1 MTTPEASAEQE
12 AARPLPK
19 TVGSAFTDMPL
30 TRSHLL
36 FGSILF
42 ITYIIEA
49 WEQVGLVYVSNLISD
64 DFGVS
69 LAQVGTAL
77 GVVALGMVPGTMLW
91 AGVVERLGKK
101 NVSILSLTLYGLFS
115 LAAACSPHF
124 GLFIVLRFLS
134 GMAFGGVYSVTFP
147 YFMELLPLK
156 RRGQATV
163 ALSMGFPVGTL
174 LCIAVSLLFGST
186 TWRIVALIAA
196 FAAVWAV
203 AVWKWLPE
211 SPYWLVKRG
220 RQDEAKAVLHDLGA
234 EIPPDQELILDPDD
248 ADQVDDIN
256 ASNGTEPAD
265 DPTAAVKTVVKM
277 NTTWLMTLIL
287 VISFCYNWG
296 YWGLQSWLP
305 VLLQD
310 KGLSVS
316 GSLGFVA
323 LSQLFAVPGYLLAAW
338 STKRFGR
345 RWVFFTFAVGATIGA
360 LLFGTANGSFQMY
373 LGNIM
378 FSFFILGSWGIW
390 NTWSGEALPTKIRG
404 VGYAASTA
412 ALLLSSAV
420 AVPVVGAMMDA
431 GWSSGLVVG
440 SIAVFM
446 AVAVV
451 LSFWMPETEG
461 RTLR

>member
-1 MTTPEASAEQE
+1 MTSSAASTTDG

-19 TVGSAFTDMPL
+19 TVGSVFTDMPL
-30 TRSHLL
+30 TRSHIM
-36 FGSILF
+36 FGTILF
-42 ITYIIEA
+42 VTYIIEA
-49 WEQVGLVYVSNLISD
+49 WEQVGLVYVSHYISD

-69 LAQVGTAL
+69 LGQVGTAL
-77 GVVALGMVPGTMLW
+77 GAVALGMVPGTMLW
-91 AGVVERLGKK
+91 AGVVERIGKK
-101 NVSILSLTLYGLFS
+101 NVSILSLAIYGVLA

-124 GLFIVLRFLS
+124 GLFIVLRFFS

-147 YFMELLPLK
+147 YFMELLPLR

-174 LCIAVSLLFGST
+174 LCIGVSLAFGSIS
-186 TWRIVALIAA
+186 WRIVAVIAA
-196 FAAVWAV
+196 VAAVWAI

-211 SPYWLVKRG
+211 SPYWLVKKG
-220 RQDEAKAVLHDLGA
+220 RQEDAKAVLHELGA
-234 EIPPDQELILDPDD
+234 DIPADQELILDPDD
-248 ADQVDDIN
+248 KDGKGSDQTTVTRATDD
-256 ASNGTEPAD
+256 AT
-265 DPTAAVKTVVKM
+265 TAVAKVNPVR
-277 NTTWLMTLIL
+277 LMGLIL

-338 STKRFGR
+338 STKRYGR
-345 RWVFFTFAVGATIGA
+345 RWVFFTFAVGATLGA
-360 LLFGTANGSFQMY
+360 LLFGTASGSSQMY

-378 FSFFILGSWGIW
+378 FAFFILGSWGVW

-404 VGYAASTA
+404 VGYTASTA
-412 ALLLSSAV
+412 SLLLASAI
-420 AVPVVGAMMDA
+420 AVPVVGSMMDA
-431 GWSSGLVVG
+431 GWSHTVVVG
-440 SIAVFM
+440 SIAAFM
-446 AVAVV
+446 AVAVCG
-451 LSFWMPETEG
+451 SFFMPETEG

>member
-1 MTTPEASAEQE
+1 MTTSTTSEATHPQ
-12 AARPLPK
+12 PT
-19 TVGSAFTDMPL
+19 TVGAAFTDMPL

-36 FGSILF
+36 FGGILF
-42 ITYIIEA
+42 VTYIIEA
-49 WEQVGLVYVSNLISD
+49 WEQVGLVYVSHHVSD

-77 GVVALGMVPGTMLW
+77 GAVALGMVPGTMLW
-91 AGVVERLGKK
+91 AGVVERIGKK
-101 NVSILSLTLYGLFS
+101 NVSILSLALYGIFA

-124 GLFIVLRFLS
+124 GLFVVLRFLS

-163 ALSMGFPVGTL
+163 ALSMGFPIGTL
-174 LCIAVSLLFGST
+174 LCIGVSLAFGST
-186 TWRIVALIAA
+186 TWRIVAVISAV
-196 FAAVWAV
+196 AAVWAL

-220 RQDEAKAVLHDLGA
+220 RQAEARTVIHDLGVEVA
-234 EIPPDQELILDPDD
+234 ADRDLILDPDD
-248 ADQVDDIN
+248 ADED
-256 ASNGTEPAD
+256 SNTDGIPA
-265 DPTAAVKTVVKM
+265 VEKM
-277 NTTWLMTLIL
+277 NTIRLMTLIL
-287 VISFCYNWG
+287 VISFAYNWG

-338 STKRFGR
+338 ATKRFGR
-345 RWVFFTFAVGATIGA
+345 RWVFFTFAVGATLGA
-360 LLFGTANGSFQMY
+360 LLFGTASESVQMY

-378 FSFFILGSWGIW
+378 FAFFILGSWGIW

-412 ALLLSSAV
+412 SLLLSSAI

-431 GWSSGLVVG
+431 GWSSALVVG
-440 SIAVFM
+440 SIAAFM
-446 AVAVV
+446 AVAV
-451 LSFWMPETEG
+451 LGSFFMPETEG

>member
-1 MTTPEASAEQE
+1 MTTSTTSAESE
-12 AARPLPK
+12 EVRPLPK

-91 AGVVERLGKK
+91 AGVVERIGKK
-101 NVSILSLTLYGLFS
+101 NVSILSLALYGLFA
-115 LAAACSPHF
+115 LIAACSTHF
-124 GLFIVLRFLS
+124 GLFVVLRFLS

-234 EIPPDQELILDPDD
+234 EIPPNQELILDPED
-248 ADQVDDIN
+248 AGEAGRADN
-256 ASNGTEPAD
+256 A
-265 DPTAAVKTVVKM
+265 KTVVKM
-277 NTTWLMTLIL
+277 NTTWLMTLLL

-310 KGLSVS
+310 KGLTVS

-345 RWVFFTFAVGATIGA
+345 RWVFLTFAVGATVGA
-360 LLFGTANGSFQMY
+360 LLFGTASGSFQMY

-431 GWSSGLVVG
+431 GWSSALVVG
-440 SIAVFM
+440 SIAAFM

>member
-1 MTTPEASAEQE
+1 MTRATTSGTTTVPM
-12 AARPLPK
+12 
-19 TVGSAFTDMPL
+19 TVGTAFTDMPL
-30 TRSHLL
+30 TRSHLV
-36 FGSILF
+36 FGTILF
-42 ITYIIEA
+42 VTYIIEA
-49 WEQVGLVYVSNLISD
+49 WEQVGLVYVSHHISD

-91 AGVVERLGKK
+91 AAVVERIGKK
-101 NVSILSLTLYGLFS
+101 NVSVLSLALYGIFA

-124 GLFIVLRFLS
+124 GLFVALRFLS

-147 YFMELLPLK
+147 YFMELLPLR

-174 LCIAVSLLFGST
+174 LCIGVSLAFGST
-186 TWRIVALIAA
+186 TWRVVAVIAA
-196 FAAVWAV
+196 VAAVWAV

-211 SPYWLVKRG
+211 SPYWLVKKG
-220 RQDEAKAVLHDLGA
+220 RQSEAKAVLHDLGT
-234 EIPPDQELILDPDD
+234 EIPPEQELILDPDD
-248 ADQVDDIN
+248 AGESDHVDD
-256 ASNGTEPAD
+256 APAV
-265 DPTAAVKTVVKM
+265 AKM

-287 VISFCYNWG
+287 VISFAYNWG

-338 STKRFGR
+338 STKRYGR
-345 RWVFFTFAVGATIGA
+345 RWVFFTFAVGATVGA
-360 LLFGTANGSFQMY
+360 LLFGTADASFQMY

-390 NTWSGEALPTKIRG
+390 NTWSGESLPTKIRG

-412 ALLLSSAV
+412 ALLLSSAI

-440 SIAVFM
+440 SIAAFM
-446 AVAVV
+446 TVAVV
-451 LSFWMPETEG
+451 GSFFMPETEG

>member
-1 MTTPEASAEQE
+1 
-12 AARPLPK
+12 
-19 TVGSAFTDMPL
+19 
-30 TRSHLL
+30 
-36 FGSILF
+36 
-42 ITYIIEA
+42 
-49 WEQVGLVYVSNLISD
+49 
-64 DFGVS
+64 
-69 LAQVGTAL
+69 
-77 GVVALGMVPGTMLW
+77 
-91 AGVVERLGKK
+91 
-101 NVSILSLTLYGLFS
+101 
-115 LAAACSPHF
+115 
-124 GLFIVLRFLS
+124 
-134 GMAFGGVYSVTFP
+134 VYSVTFP

-196 FAAVWAV
+196 FAAVWAL

-220 RQDEAKAVLHDLGA
+220 RQDEAKSVLHDLGA
-234 EIPPDQELILDPDD
+234 EIPPNQELILDPEDAGEAGRADD
-248 ADQVDDIN
+248 A
-256 ASNGTEPAD
+256 
-265 DPTAAVKTVVKM
+265 KTVVKM
-277 NTTWLMTLIL
+277 NTTWLMTLLL

-310 KGLSVS
+310 KGLTVS

-345 RWVFFTFAVGATIGA
+345 RWVFFTFAVGATVGA
-360 LLFGTANGSFQMY
+360 LLFGTASGSFQMY

-431 GWSSGLVVG
+431 GWSSALVVG
-440 SIAVFM
+440 SIAAFM